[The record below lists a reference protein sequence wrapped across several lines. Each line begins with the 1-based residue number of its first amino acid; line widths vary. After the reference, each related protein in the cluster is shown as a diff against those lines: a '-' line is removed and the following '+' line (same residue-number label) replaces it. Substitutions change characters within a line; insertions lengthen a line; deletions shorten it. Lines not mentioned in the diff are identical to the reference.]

1 MKIILTEEQFKRV
14 ILKKENL
21 TEGVMWDRL
30 RDKLYDLT
38 IMVRGIGYNVRKLP
52 NLYRL
57 KKSGDEE
64 GYKKEMDN
72 LKSFVQN
79 QLEEHPRYERRGML
93 KKVMRKLK
101 KLDDLTYEEFDK
113 DPSNFNKHQ
122 QNMLMKGMKVTD
134 SGIERDLDRYKL
146 DK

>member
-1 MKIILTEEQFKRV
+1 
-14 ILKKENL
+14 
-21 TEGVMWDRL
+21 
-30 RDKLYDLT
+30 
-38 IMVRGIGYNVRKLP
+38 
-52 NLYRL
+52 
-57 KKSGDEE
+57 
-64 GYKKEMDN
+64 MDN

-93 KKVMRKLK
+93 KKVMRALK

-113 DPSNFNKHQ
+113 DPSNFNKRQ